1 MVGSMRENGNL
12 ANNMEWVDIIM
23 DIKLDKVFGNR
34 GKD

>member
-12 ANNMEWVDIIM
+12 VNNMDWAAIIM
-23 DIKLDKVFGNR
+23 DIKLDKEYGNR